1 MPPRRSQ
8 RRKNKNKRTARL
20 FVLSGILLLAFA
32 VVFLKEKPQAAPIL
46 PSSNQL
52 AEVQLD
58 QALQAGLPV
67 LAFFHSNTC
76 DKCLQMMDIVARVY
90 PQYEEA
96 VVLVDVNVY
105 DELNEP
111 LLRRVRLQ
119 YIPTQI
125 FYDRS
130 GTAETR
136 VGVMEAAE
144 LSSKLAEL
152 AGGP

>member
-1 MPPRRSQ
+1 MSPQKSKRR
-8 RRKNKNKRTARL
+8 RNKNKRTARL
-20 FVLSGILLLAFA
+20 FVLSGILILAFA
-32 VVFLKEKPQAAPIL
+32 VVFLKEKPQNVPVL
-46 PSSNQL
+46 PTSSL
-52 AEVQLD
+52 PAETQLD

-76 DKCLQMMDIVARVY
+76 DTCIRMMDIVARVY

-105 DELNEP
+105 DEQNEP
-111 LLRRVRLQ
+111 LMRRVRLQ

-130 GTAETR
+130 GAAETR
-136 VGVMEAAE
+136 VGVMVAAE
-144 LSSKLAEL
+144 LSSKLDEL